1 MSTKIDVVFKLES
14 IVVKDIVTVKSN
26 LFSFSNFFF
35 DNYVYICLGLVGVIS
50 FIVVGSVLVNNVSET
65 GVFRALRV
73 LDQSLG
79 FAAEGTQ
86 EAVISVNRLTNDAIS
101 NISSM
106 ICIPNIQ
113 LPNIQSS
120 VLEVNSLTTI
130 ENVNNIN
137 RNLILNNTD
146 VNNIINVAP
155 STAIIEIADQKLE
168 GQLESLRQTTLNV
181 IESIDFT
188 TLTLLP

>member
-181 IESIDFT
+181 IEAIDFT